1 MFNVTDTYW
10 AVYTVSP
17 SVEWREYQGC
27 FGMNAEVG
35 RAEGTVKINA
45 RVHAMQRIQRK
56 KAKLSCSSV
65 EL

>member
-1 MFNVTDTYW
+1 
-10 AVYTVSP
+10 
-17 SVEWREYQGC
+17 
-27 FGMNAEVG
+27 MNAEVG
-35 RAEGTVKINA
+35 RAEGTEKINA